1 MKTIPVVLC
10 VGGHDPTGGA
20 GIQADIETITALGG
34 RALSLVTALTAQDS
48 RDIRAIWPT
57 PAPAFGEQIDTLL
70 SDISPDAI
78 KIGLLGSTDLIAVLA
93 AHLDGFAGPVIVD
106 PVLAAGGGVQLAH
119 DELLAAI
126 RERLL
131 PHTTMITPNRAEA
144 RRLAGLEDPDAAASA
159 LLDAGAGAV
168 LLTGADEAADGQVVN
183 RLFTPA
189 ALPQTFE
196 WPRLDGVFHGSGCT
210 LASACAIHL
219 ARRQSLE
226 AAVAAAQ
233 AFTHRALQRADRPGS
248 GQALPYRTP

>member
-1 MKTIPVVLC
+1 MDAIPIVLC

-20 GIQADIETITALGG
+20 GIQADIETVTALGG

-48 RDIRAIWPT
+48 HDVQAVWPT
-57 PAPAFGEQIDTLL
+57 TGAAFSVQLDTLL
-70 SDISPDAI
+70 SDISPTAV
-78 KIGLLGSTDLIAVLA
+78 KVGLIGSTDLVAVLA
-93 AHLDGFAGPVIVD
+93 EYLTGFAGPVVVD
-106 PVLAAGGGVQLAH
+106 PVLAAGGGFQLAR
-119 DELLAAI
+119 DDLLAAI

-131 PHTTMITPNRAEA
+131 PRTTLITPNRAEA

-159 LLDAGAGAV
+159 LLAAGAGAV
-168 LLTGADEAADGQVVN
+168 LLTGADEAADDRVIN

-189 ALPQTFE
+189 TAPETFE

-210 LASACAIHL
+210 LASACAIQL
-219 ARRQSLE
+219 ARHRPLL

-248 GQALPYRTP
+248 GQALPYRAP